1 MHLSEGMWCK
11 GISWP
16 EEKGKRNVPVS
27 PPSVYH
33 PDISCAI
40 PMSAPSCHRSN
51 TSQCASDGGDESAAT
66 REEEDTWKRHKSGG
80 KEAAQPKR
88 VMWQRLRVRFF
99 ISCRVSLTRRWG
111 VLGKLKVLQRWR
123 CVGGRGKMTL
133 LYEFRRHQKFWY
145 PLWQFIFSTEKRC
158 IFAVLCFMH
167 IKTFV
172 NHFLRIDWR
181 KNAWLFWLIKLYYH
195 KKDFCC
201 PHRKFVLDTSR
212 CLER

>member
-1 MHLSEGMWCK
+1 MRPSEGMWCK

-16 EEKGKRNVPVS
+16 EEKGKRNVSVS

-51 TSQCASDGGDESAAT
+51 TSQCASDGGDERAAT
-66 REEEDTWKRHKSGG
+66 REEEEEDTWKRHKSGG
-80 KEAAQPKR
+80 KEAAQPKW
-88 VMWQRLRVRFF
+88 VMWQRLRVRFFFFFF

-111 VLGKLKVLQRWR
+111 VSGKLKVLQRWR

-145 PLWQFIFSTEKRC
+145 PLWQFILSTKKRC
-158 IFAVLCFMH
+158 IFVFFLCFMH
-167 IKTFV
+167 ITTLV

-181 KNAWLFWLIKLYYH
+181 QNARLF
-195 KKDFCC
+195 
-201 PHRKFVLDTSR
+201 
-212 CLER
+212 